1 LLFFVKKKFEE
12 NLRKATI
19 IKQSNLTLESKN
31 SNLKKNSLLIKN
43 LIYSY
48 FTEQKDLTK
57 FENIEEL
64 IIIFIT
70 K

>member
-1 LLFFVKKKFEE
+1 M
-12 NLRKATI
+12 
-19 IKQSNLTLESKN
+19 IKQSNLTLESKD
-31 SNLKKNSLLIKN
+31 SNFELKYSPYQKN